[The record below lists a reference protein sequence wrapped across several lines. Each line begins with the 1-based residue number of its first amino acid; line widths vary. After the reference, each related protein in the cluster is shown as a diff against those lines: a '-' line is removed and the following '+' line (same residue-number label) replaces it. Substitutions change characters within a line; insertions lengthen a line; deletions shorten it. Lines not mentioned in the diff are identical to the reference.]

1 MPSKKSATA
10 TLFCKVCHRPIEK
23 NSIFNAVFAAKSICL
38 RCFLALKPTYV
49 HWKENG
55 IPFTSVYRYE
65 EAYQSLIYLYKGC
78 GDYELRQAFL
88 ERLFPFLKIR
98 YRHYVVVPAPSSS
111 SKIDA
116 RGFDHLPA
124 MFEGLGKEVRCLLQK
139 TSDFKQ
145 SDQNKFGRKKVG
157 NYISLLP
164 GAKIRGEKVLLVDD
178 VFTTGAT
185 VRACLKLLQRL
196 HPAKIEVLVLARV
209 AKDRKHRRRPSFL

>member
-10 TLFCKVCHRPIEK
+10 TRFCKVCHKPIEQ
-23 NSIFNAVFAAKSICL
+23 NSIFNSFFAAKSICL
-38 RCFLALKPTYV
+38 RCFSALKPTYV

-55 IPFTSVYRYE
+55 ISFTSVYPYE

-78 GDYELRQAFL
+78 GDFELRHAFL
-88 ERLFPFLKIR
+88 ERLFPFLRVR
-98 YRHYVVVPAPSSS
+98 YRNYIVVPAPSSS
-111 SKIDA
+111 VKIEA

-145 SDQNKFGRKKVG
+145 SDQNKYGRKKVG
-157 NYISLLP
+157 NYISLVP
-164 GAKIRGEKVLLVDD
+164 GAKIRGQKVLLVDD

-185 VRACLKLLQRL
+185 VRACLKLLLKLR
-196 HPAKIEVLVLARV
+196 PAKIEVLVLARV
-209 AKDRKHRRRPSFL
+209 AKDRKRRHRPSFL